1 MCVHVCVC
9 GQYIPCRTEADMVA
23 TLDRVCGDK
32 RDPATGED
40 IEVVEALVYDDAHL
54 LA

>member
-1 MCVHVCVC
+1 
-9 GQYIPCRTEADMVA
+9 MVA